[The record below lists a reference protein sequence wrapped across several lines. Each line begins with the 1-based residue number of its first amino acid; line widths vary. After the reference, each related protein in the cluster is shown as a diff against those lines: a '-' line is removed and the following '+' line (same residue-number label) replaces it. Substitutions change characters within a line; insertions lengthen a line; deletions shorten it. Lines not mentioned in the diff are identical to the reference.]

1 MESEAFL
8 ITFCS
13 VFRTP
18 WQTIVSSVES
28 LANSHSTL
36 ATRIQTDVEVPLREF
51 QSKNREMKAI
61 TSIQGNI
68 TSIAKDVD
76 NAHKKAS
83 KLGIGKTSANKV
95 ANATSDVEAAN
106 LQWDSQ
112 APYAFETL
120 QALDESR
127 VSHLRD
133 VLTQLETHEVDQ
145 VERSRV
151 TAEACLN
158 ALLNIDTSEEI
169 STFVARTSAGVS
181 SSFAPGR
188 ESRGS
193 DSASNNR
200 GSASAEIPTLRTTPS
215 RQTAS
220 RLDEDQNDRPSPFA
234 SSMRSGVTT
243 TSMGTSPTF
252 DTIIQTTRADTQP
265 GPPPPPQKKSGFGGL
280 RRLGTVL
287 SRPGKESKG
296 MERIDRPASPDKEKR
311 SRPSRNPLRRGPSSR
326 QDMQAI
332 PDDIPEPPRVN
343 IPSSPPQLDA
353 PSFSTPA
360 NNFYDGRSNQA
371 NGNGTRDTTTADSD
385 VPNTNGIQTGRETMQ
400 MPDPPTVPKKAT
412 EVRALTSDRQ
422 FFLLTFNSARCGG
435 L

>member
-1 MESEAFL
+1 MSSLTASFR
-8 ITFCS
+8 

-36 ATRIQTDVEVPLREF
+36 ATRIQTDVETPLREF

-68 TSIAKDVD
+68 ASIAKDVD
-76 NAHKKAS
+76 TAHKKAS
-83 KLGIGKTSANKV
+83 KLNIGKPSANKV

-106 LQWDSQ
+106 LSWDSQ

-169 STFVARTSAGVS
+169 STFVARTSAGQSTTV
-181 SSFAPGR
+181 APGR

-193 DSASNNR
+193 DTGSNSR
-200 GSASAEIPTLRTTPS
+200 AAAAEIPTLRTTPS
-215 RQTAS
+215 RPSGS
-220 RLDEDQNDRPSPFA
+220 RLDEGQNDRPSPFA
-234 SSMRSGVTT
+234 SSMRSGVTSS
-243 TSMGTSPTF
+243 SMG
-252 DTIIQTTRADTQP
+252 
-265 GPPPPPQKKSGFGGL
+265 
-280 RRLGTVL
+280 L
-287 SRPGKESKG
+287 S
-296 MERIDRPASPDKEKR
+296 
-311 SRPSRNPLRRGPSSR
+311 
-326 QDMQAI
+326 
-332 PDDIPEPPRVN
+332 
-343 IPSSPPQLDA
+343 
-353 PSFSTPA
+353 
-360 NNFYDGRSNQA
+360 FY
-371 NGNGTRDTTTADSD
+371 
-385 VPNTNGIQTGRETMQ
+385 I
-400 MPDPPTVPKKAT
+400 
-412 EVRALTSDRQ
+412 
-422 FFLLTFNSARCGG
+422 
-435 L
+435 